1 MHEYNNI
8 QSRKENQ
15 ILTGNQRKHASVS
28 RQGIIVDS
36 MINKPSLNDVVDS
49 LVISNNEVCSKEIR
63 QKFEYKRPE
72 PQKDY
77 VKNALLPLCASTTA
91 LFATLF
97 GITAGIKALA
107 AQKAKNEPW
116 KNLPEIARNFNL
128 NNEKHFVT
136 YAAIQNPN
144 AKTIIGA
151 LGIFVLG
158 AGAFIAKNCV
168 DGFKEIWIKKQ
179 EAQIQKDLQ
188 KNLIDVEARTFS
200 GKIAIVRSMMS
211 ENAKLFE
218 HTLQNSRP
226 QQQKSPAFN
235 KFIRFNGENSADESS
250 KSSQN
255 KLAFSALAALTSVAA
270 VGLTYFSL
278 KNLQKTTK
286 IIEQHRINSI
296 QNLKQLIEKQ
306 PQNLTEQMLD
316 YFKKAIVSLN
326 LNEAE
331 AKPLY
336 DAILSKTN
344 STDFSKFQ
352 NSVKSEIE
360 KLSQTPPEN
369 FAGTPSPK
377 PAYFSYIDDV
387 RGHFYNWIVNFD
399 SPFLAALFLGI
410 TGVSATSYIGTAA
423 VEAVKN
429 VQVAKI
435 NAQTELNL
443 QKQLVAVELE
453 NFETKKRAAIAP
465 LMKEYRLQC
474 ANGKDKEELKN
485 MASNILYE
493 IKNGPPYVYS

>member
-49 LVISNNEVCSKEIR
+49 LVISNDEVGSKEIHKIFTY
-63 QKFEYKRPE
+63 QNSEQ
-72 PQKDY
+72 QKDY
-77 VKNALLPLCASTTA
+77 IKNALLPLCASTTA
-91 LFATLF
+91 LFGALF
-97 GITAGIKALA
+97 GITAGIKTLA

-158 AGAFIAKNCV
+158 AGAFITKNCV

-179 EAQIQKDLQ
+179 ESQIQKDLQ
-188 KNLIDVEARTFS
+188 KNLINVEARTFA

-211 ENAKLFE
+211 KNAKLFE
-218 HTLQNSRP
+218 HTLQNSHP
-226 QQQKSPAFN
+226 QQKSPAFN
-235 KFIRFNGENSADESS
+235 KFISFNAEKRNTTEN
-250 KSSQN
+250 KKQKN
-255 KLAFSALAALTSVAA
+255 NFAFPSLAALTAA
-270 VGLTYFSL
+270 AAIGLTYLSL

-286 IIEQHRINSI
+286 IIEQHKFNSI
-296 QNLKQLIEKQ
+296 QNLKNLIENQ
-306 PQNLTEQMLD
+306 PDNLSQQMLD

-326 LNEAE
+326 LNETD

-336 DAILSKTN
+336 NAILRKTN
-344 STDFSKFQ
+344 QIDFSKFQ
-352 NSVKSEIE
+352 NNVKSEIE

-410 TGVSATSYIGTAA
+410 TAVSATSYIGTAV